1 MPKLKTYTAMVH
13 MKVYAQETVSVN
25 ATSKSEAI
33 EMFNEICENPEFDK
47 GMDNHT
53 FDPDLVSYGIE
64 GSYII
69 EENYIPDDEIPKE
82 FQKMAGNPFQLQL
95 VVDNG

>member
-1 MPKLKTYTAMVH
+1 MTELKTYTAMVH
-13 MKVYAQETVSVN
+13 MKVYATDTVSVN
-25 ATSKSEAI
+25 ATSKSEAV
-33 EMFNEICENPEFDK
+33 EMFNDICENPQFEI
-47 GMDNHT
+47 GMDKLI